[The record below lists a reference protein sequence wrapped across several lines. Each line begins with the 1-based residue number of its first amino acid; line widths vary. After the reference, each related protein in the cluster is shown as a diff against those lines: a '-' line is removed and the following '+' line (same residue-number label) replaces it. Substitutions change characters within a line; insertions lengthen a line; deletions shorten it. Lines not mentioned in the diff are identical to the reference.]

1 MKIEYI
7 QKCKCGAVTIRFD
20 NSASNSM
27 FWETFE
33 KLDLD
38 TGDATWLHQSYC
50 CDHCVNHWGIG
61 LCGCGSG
68 QKVGKCECG
77 SQKAHDILGVKYDS
91 FGVILKKLWIMDI
104 VSKYTALLGQ
114 QKLKESFVKD
124 LELVLSRKNPNIEK
138 GKLNFI
144 RYSEM
149 KNWSVRELFGEDLEQ
164 ADRALINKV
173 YHMLFDIGSDFESVI
188 RMLYSFRNGPK
199 SGIKVADPEDNY
211 EWTNKDG
218 NEKYSTK
225 NLPKAHFRWDWRRY
239 TLSKESVDKITEF
252 VDTIL
257 ES

>member
-1 MKIEYI
+1 MGKRDKEIPYEVVIQERKRVDLYGNVVYYI
-7 QKCKCGAVTIRFD
+7 YWFD
-20 NSASNSM
+20 KYGYNITNEWK
-27 FWETFE
+27 FWS
-33 KLDLD
+33 K
-38 TGDATWLHQSYC
+38 GP
-50 CDHCVNHWGIG
+50 
-61 LCGCGSG
+61 
-68 QKVGKCECG
+68 KK
-77 SQKAHDILGVKYDS
+77 KY
-91 FGVILKKLWIMDI
+91 
-104 VSKYTALLGQ
+104 SKYTALLGQ

>member
-1 MKIEYI
+1 MERLDFETLFRIVRWDYNRCFKDESLDKDLFMGKYG
-7 QKCKCGAVTIRFD
+7 KVMGEHYYNKFVHEFD
-20 NSASNSM
+20 GN
-27 FWETFE
+27 
-33 KLDLD
+33 
-38 TGDATWLHQSYC
+38 
-50 CDHCVNHWGIG
+50 
-61 LCGCGSG
+61 
-68 QKVGKCECG
+68 
-77 SQKAHDILGVKYDS
+77 
-91 FGVILKKLWIMDI
+91 ILKMVGYFRGSEKE
-104 VSKYTALLGQ
+104 GQ
-114 QKLKESFVKD
+114 
-124 LELVLSRKNPNIEK
+124 VLSRKNPNIEK